1 MAEVAIEIAD
11 INTVLNANPEFANAV
26 RYAAL
31 DRRIDELEAAAAAAP
46 APVCDCQ
53 TTEEMEE

>member
-31 DRRIDELEAAAAAAP
+31 DRRIEELEAEKAA

-53 TTEEMEE
+53 ETEEMIE